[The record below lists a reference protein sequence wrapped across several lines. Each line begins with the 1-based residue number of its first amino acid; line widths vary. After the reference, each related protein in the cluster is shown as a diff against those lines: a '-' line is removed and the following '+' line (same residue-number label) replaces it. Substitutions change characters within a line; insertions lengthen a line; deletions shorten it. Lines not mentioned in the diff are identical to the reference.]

1 MSFSKKGDGLRCH
14 LTVVGA
20 AQENV
25 HTGGNNMQV
34 AALLLVNRILS
45 RLLLNGCI
53 TNYLKEKNS

>member
-1 MSFSKKGDGLRCH
+1 MRCH